1 MQEIEQER
9 TSRQG
14 GVHKNKM
21 TAFKLGRQYS
31 VNWKQL
37 LEVEE
42 ADLRLQELPGYW
54 KWKLYTVL
62 SHSSSS
68 IKDSWIQEPMRG

>member
-1 MQEIEQER
+1 MEGN
-9 TSRQG
+9 T
-14 GVHKNKM
+14 
-21 TAFKLGRQYS
+21 

-37 LEVEE
+37 SEVEE

-62 SHSSSS
+62 QSHSSSS
-68 IKDSWIQEPMRG
+68 IKDSWIQEPMRGARCAYDWDTGRNSDSIIYSAGRI